1 MIPHEHTDPSTGKLH
16 IVNLDNAAYVELE
29 RDSAHIRV
37 VYGDGVEVILLCA
50 SAEKAKNEWVQIR
63 RKMEGVG

>member
-1 MIPHEHTDPSTGKLH
+1 MISHEHTDPTSGRLY

-37 VYGDGVEVILLCA
+37 MFTDGIEVTLFFA
-50 SAEKAKNEWVQIR
+50 SAEAAKTGYVQVR
-63 RKMEGVG
+63 RTMEVG

>member
-1 MIPHEHTDPSTGKLH
+1 MISHEHTDPTSGRLH

-37 VYGDGVEVILLCA
+37 MFTDGIEVTLFFA
-50 SAEKAKNEWVQIR
+50 SAEAAKTGYVQIR
-63 RKMEGVG
+63 RKMEGV